1 MSKLKFK
8 ICGVKSLEILD
19 CCIVNNVDFFGLI
32 FFKKSPRNIE
42 IEDAQ
47 KLIFYSKNK
56 SISSVGVFVNE
67 PITQLHNLLK
77 KLKLDY
83 IQLHGNEDKNYISEI
98 KKNNSI
104 KIIKNIPM
112 NSTEDLLKI
121 EKYPDADFLL
131 FDYKPSEKELP
142 GGNAKKFSWDLL
154 KYIKTDQPWFLSGGI
169 NIKNINEV
177 KNYAIP
183 YGIDISSGVE
193 SSPGNKS
200 INKIN
205 SLFQLY
211 DSK

>member
-67 PITQLHNLLK
+67 PITQLQNLLK
-77 KLKLDY
+77 ILKLDY
-83 IQLHGNEDKNYISEI
+83 IQLHGNEDKGYISEI

-104 KIIKNIPM
+104 KIIKNIPV
-112 NSTEDLLKI
+112 SSKEDLLKI
-121 EKYPDADFLL
+121 EKNQHLGIFL
-131 FDYKPSEKELP
+131 
-142 GGNAKKFSWDLL
+142 
-154 KYIKTDQPWFLSGGI
+154 I
-169 NIKNINEV
+169 
-177 KNYAIP
+177 
-183 YGIDISSGVE
+183 
-193 SSPGNKS
+193 
-200 INKIN
+200 
-205 SLFQLY
+205 
-211 DSK
+211 